1 MWLGDEALCEQWLAA
16 LAELGICC
24 RGWLAGPRSRLLL
37 APPAT
42 LTDSQVGQLV
52 EAFERLSRKLQLPEA
67 GSFAKEPPVLARPG
81 SYAMGAPAA
90 LHWTTVDPR
99 EERPSEPEV
108 PHTTPPSSDENL
120 TLRELVYDAVE
131 TVTWRATSVGS
142 AQLRRGAEALRT
154 LIDRKRR

>member
-1 MWLGDEALCEQWLAA
+1 
-16 LAELGICC
+16 
-24 RGWLAGPRSRLLL
+24 LLL

-42 LTDSQVGQLV
+42 LTDSQVSQLI
-52 EAFERLSRKLQLPEA
+52 EAFERLSKKLQVPEA
-67 GSFAKEPPVLARPG
+67 GLFSKDVPALARPG

-99 EERPSEPEV
+99 EQRPLEPEL
-108 PHTTPPSSDENL
+108 PQTTPPSSAENL

-154 LIDRKRR
+154 LIDKRRR